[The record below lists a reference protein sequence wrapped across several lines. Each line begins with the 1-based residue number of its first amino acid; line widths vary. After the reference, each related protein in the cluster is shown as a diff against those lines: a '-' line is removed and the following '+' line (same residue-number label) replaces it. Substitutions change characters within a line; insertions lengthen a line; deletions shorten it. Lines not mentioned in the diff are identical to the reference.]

1 MDFDEIVGNGND
13 NVEWTGCGQGLYK
26 WQSFVKTR
34 ENPDA
39 KALPKNLKQW
49 KAGVVQESLSLFEAV
64 DGGLQRACRGATTT
78 DNSPTN
84 FVVTSAADLASCQLL
99 LGQIFWPGLRSN
111 QMFCPK
117 IDFMIFLIFSPIFLV
132 EWNPLGLDS
141 RTALDGLDGLD
152 GLRPGLSSN
161 LRVMRC
167 KTFGTLIET
176 LWNYM
181 EFIGILEVWIAFLFS
196 HLFDVFVWPSIH
208 KTSPTSKMWGN
219 AFNWLVVKE
228 WSFTMWMVVA
238 NCGPVQSKHPRSLG
252 MQCATGHTPSV
263 QTQFFAPFAFPITEI

>member
-99 LGQIFWPGLRSN
+99 LGQIF
-111 QMFCPK
+111 
-117 IDFMIFLIFSPIFLV
+117 
-132 EWNPLGLDS
+132 
-141 RTALDGLDGLD
+141 
-152 GLRPGLSSN
+152 
-161 LRVMRC
+161 
-167 KTFGTLIET
+167 
-176 LWNYM
+176 
-181 EFIGILEVWIAFLFS
+181 
-196 HLFDVFVWPSIH
+196 
-208 KTSPTSKMWGN
+208 
-219 AFNWLVVKE
+219 
-228 WSFTMWMVVA
+228 
-238 NCGPVQSKHPRSLG
+238 
-252 MQCATGHTPSV
+252 
-263 QTQFFAPFAFPITEI
+263 